1 MVRVMG
7 IRVRARGGRCNGEG
21 GYHACPKIHGKRVV
35 FQSKARYV
43 RYVNRVSK
51 SVKMGKKGYVFCFRA
66 LSRKKGRFENV
77 PINWSFAGEKSI
89 LAHKMPKF
97 SSSLALL
104 ARILL

>member
-1 MVRVMG
+1 M
-7 IRVRARGGRCNGEG
+7 
-21 GYHACPKIHGKRVV
+21 
-35 FQSKARYV
+35 

-51 SVKMGKKGYVFCFRA
+51 SVKMGEKGYVFCFRA

-77 PINWSFAGEKSI
+77 PLILSCAGEKSI

-104 ARILL
+104 ARIHAYTQHTYARTQSIAKSEGTSSI